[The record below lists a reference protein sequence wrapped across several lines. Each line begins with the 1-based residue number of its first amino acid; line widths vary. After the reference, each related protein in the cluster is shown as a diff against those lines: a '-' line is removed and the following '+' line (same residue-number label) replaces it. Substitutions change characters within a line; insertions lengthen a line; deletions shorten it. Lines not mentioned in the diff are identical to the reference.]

1 MTDDTPTTDI
11 PSTEP
16 APAIPTRDGGSV
28 RAWLQLIRIPA
39 LFTAVADIAAGFAA
53 KTGGFEPV
61 GQFASLITASACLYI
76 AGMILN
82 DVFDRKRDL
91 EFRANRPIPSGR
103 ISVQAATAVAVVL
116 IIAGIASAWSVSWQA
131 FYIAL
136 GLTFCILAYDGLLKS
151 IWLGPLAMGACRFLN
166 VMLGAAVDDIASTV
180 WAMPQIFVA
189 AAIGVYVVGITW
201 FARTEERTSHRANL
215 IGGATIVNLGM
226 AMLAGLYY
234 GLPGFPRPSAWGTEL
249 NGLMLA
255 CFVLAVAVT
264 INRRLLQAIGNPSP
278 YFVQAAVKLMLVSI
292 ITLDATVVLASTGA
306 LVPAVAVALLIIPAF
321 YLGRWLYLT

>member
-1 MTDDTPTTDI
+1 MTDETPTTET
-11 PSTEP
+11 PTSEP
-16 APAIPTRDGGSV
+16 APTAPARSRGTV

-39 LFTAVADIAAGFAA
+39 LFTAIADIAAGFAA

-61 GQFASLITASACLYI
+61 GQLASLLTASGCLYI

-91 EFRANRPIPSGR
+91 EFRANRPIPSGQ
-103 ISVQAATAVAVVL
+103 ISVQAATGLAVVL
-116 IIAGIASAWSVSWQA
+116 MIAGIASAWSVSWQA

-136 GLTFCILAYDGLLKS
+136 GLTLCILAYDGLLKS
-151 IWLGPLAMGACRFLN
+151 MWLGPLAMGACRFLN

-180 WAMPQIFVA
+180 WTTPQLFVA

-201 FARTEERTSHRANL
+201 FARSEERTSHRANL
-215 IGGATIVNLGM
+215 IGGATVVNLGM

-234 GLPGFPRPSAWGTEL
+234 GLPGFPRPSWGAEL
-249 NGLMLA
+249 NGTLLA

-264 INRRLLQAIGNPSP
+264 INRRLIQAIGKPSP
-278 YFVQAAVKLMLVSI
+278 YYVQAAVKLMLISI

-306 LVPAVAVALLIIPAF
+306 LVPAVAVALLILPAF
-321 YLGRWLYLT
+321 YLGRWLYVT